1 MRRIQHHLWFLI
13 LIFVAIGQT
22 EAQVGIN
29 ILQPDSSAILHLE
42 STDRGF
48 LPPRMTTAQRDN
60 INQPKAGLTI
70 FNTQDSTLQYY
81 TGRCWLPVWQEDC
94 DACLFDFA
102 IEQQSGSIDRI
113 LSNSDSTRLFI
124 DQTNGTSSVGIYVI
138 ANLPTGIQV
147 QIDQPVVQG
156 TDTVQL
162 KVNAD
167 IFAPA
172 GTYPIVVQAACD
184 GEIKSQVY
192 VITVD
197 PCIEID
203 LLAPT
208 VNYDLQA
215 INSLPTSTPICV
227 VLRVPP
233 GLNMTNDT
241 SGAPVYT
248 SGNLHPQSRVGIQNQ
263 GFLFATGGYGGVG
276 AGFNG
281 QGGEG
286 GDGTTAMVFTT
297 HTHLVNTGRIYGG
310 GGGGGSVGFL
320 VSIPIPNPIGTTI
333 NLGLGAGGGGGAQL
347 GEGGNLAGGL
357 GFYEPGTD
365 ATGGFLAQPG
375 VGGVLT
381 TPISFSIVFA
391 QATIT
396 PAVFGGN
403 GGDYGLPGQAG
414 SLFFNLRV
422 TVQVPIVGTVT
433 LINQNFPNP
442 PLTVFPAGGAAGNA
456 IKHNGNTVI
465 GIIDGNYQTTNVKGV
480 VGN

>member
-1 MRRIQHHLWFLI
+1 MKKNQYICWLVLLLCFL
-13 LIFVAIGQT
+13 LGQA

-60 INQPKAGLTI
+60 INQPKPGLTI
-70 FNTQDSTLQYY
+70 FNTQDSSLQYY

-94 DACLFDFA
+94 DACLFDFS
-102 IEQQSGSIDRI
+102 IEQQTGAIDRI
-113 LSNSDSTRLFI
+113 ISNSDSTRLFI
-124 DQTNGTSSVGIYVI
+124 NQINGNASIGLYVI
-138 ANLPTGIQV
+138 ANLPAGIQV

-162 KVNAD
+162 TVTAD
-167 IFAPA
+167 IFAPP

-192 VITVD
+192 IVTID

-215 INSLPTSTPICV
+215 INNLPSSTPICV
-227 VLRVPP
+227 VLRIPP
-233 GLNMTNDT
+233 GLTMTNDT

-248 SGNLHPQSRVGIQNQ
+248 SGNLHPQSRVGIDNQ
-263 GFLFATGGYGGVG
+263 GFLFATGGNGGVG
-276 AGFNG
+276 AGLSGGGG
-281 QGGEG
+281 QGE
-286 GDGTTAMVFTT
+286 DGTDAMVLTT
-297 HTHLVNTGRIYGG
+297 YTHLRNTGRIYGG

-320 VSIPIPNPIGTTI
+320 TSINIPNPINTSI

-347 GEGGNLAGGL
+347 GEGGDLGGGF
-357 GFYEPGTD
+357 GFYSAGAN

-375 VGGVLT
+375 
-381 TPISFSIVFA
+381 
-391 QATIT
+391 
-396 PAVFGGN
+396 AVAF
-403 GGDYGLPGQAG
+403 
-414 SLFFNLRV
+414 
-422 TVQVPIVGTVT
+422 
-433 LINQNFPNP
+433 
-442 PLTVFPAGGAAGNA
+442 
-456 IKHNGNTVI
+456 
-465 GIIDGNYQTTNVKGV
+465 
-480 VGN
+480 

>member
-1 MRRIQHHLWFLI
+1 MKRIQHQLLLLGL
-13 LIFVAIGQT
+13 LIFALGQA

-70 FNTQDSTLQYY
+70 YNTQDSSLQYY
-81 TGRCWLPVWQEDC
+81 TGRCWLPVWQKDC
-94 DACLFDFA
+94 DACLFDFS
-102 IEQQSGSIDRI
+102 IEQQNGTIDRI
-113 LSNSDSTRLFI
+113 LSNSDSTRLFVN
-124 DQTNGTSSVGIYVI
+124 QTNGNASIGLYVI
-138 ANLPTGIQV
+138 ANLPPGIQV

-162 KVNAD
+162 KVTAD

-184 GEIKSQVY
+184 GEIQSQVY
-192 VITVD
+192 VITID
-197 PCIEID
+197 PCVEID

-215 INSLPTSTPICV
+215 INNLPTSTPICV

-233 GLNMTNDT
+233 GLTMTNDT

-248 SGNLHPQSRVGIQNQ
+248 SGGLHPQSRVGIENQ
-263 GFLFATGGYGGVG
+263 GFLFARGGDGGVG
-276 AGFNG
+276 AGLSGGGG
-281 QGGEG
+281 QGE
-286 GDGTTAMVFTT
+286 DGTIAMELTT
-297 HTHLVNTGRIYGG
+297 HTHLLNMGRIYGG

-320 VSIPIPNPIGTTI
+320 TSINIPAPINTTI

-347 GEGGNLAGGL
+347 GEGGNLAGGF
-357 GFYEPGTD
+357 GYYSAGTA

-375 VGGVLT
+375 QGGVLT
-381 TPISFSIVFA
+381 TPINFSIVFA

-403 GGDYGLPGQAG
+403 GGDYGLAGQAG
-414 SLFFNLRV
+414 SLFFNLTV
-422 TVQVPIVGTVT
+422 TVNVPIVGTVT

-442 PLTVFPAGGAAGNA
+442 PLSNFPAGGAAGNA

-465 GIIDGNYQTTNVKGV
+465 GVIDGNYQTTNIKGV

>member
-1 MRRIQHHLWFLI
+1 MKKTQLLLLFLALLI
-13 LIFVAIGQT
+13 LAVNNA

-70 FNTQDSTLQYY
+70 YNTQDSTLQYY

-94 DACLFDFA
+94 DACLFDFS
-102 IEQQSGSIDRI
+102 IEQQNGSIDRI
-113 LSNSDSTRLFI
+113 ISNSDSTRLFVN
-124 DQTNGTSSVGIYVI
+124 QTNGSASVGLYVI
-138 ANLPTGIQV
+138 ANLPAGISV

-156 TDTVQL
+156 TDTVAL
-162 KVNAD
+162 KVSAS
-167 IFAPA
+167 IFAPS

-184 GEIKSQVY
+184 GAIKSQVY
-192 VITVD
+192 VITID

-215 INSLPTSTPICV
+215 INNLPTSTPVCV

-233 GLNMTNDT
+233 GLEMTNDT

-248 SGNLHPQSRVGIQNQ
+248 SGNLHPQSRVGIENQ
-263 GFLFATGGYGGVG
+263 GFLFATGGLGGVG
-276 AGFNG
+276 AGLSG

-286 GDGTTAMVFTT
+286 GNGSTAMNLTT
-297 HTHLVNTGRIYGG
+297 HTHLINTGRIYGG

-320 VSIPIPNPIGTTI
+320 TSINIPAPINTTI

-347 GEGGNLAGGL
+347 GEGGNLGGGF
-357 GFYEPGTD
+357 GFYEAGTD
-365 ATGGFLAQPG
+365 ATGGLLAQPG
-375 VGGVLT
+375 FGGVLT
-381 TPISFSIVFA
+381 TPINFSVVLA

-414 SLFFNLRV
+414 SLFFNLTI
-422 TVQVPIVGTVT
+422 TVNVPIVGTVT

-442 PLTVFPAGGAAGNA
+442 PLTVFPAGGAAGKA
-456 IKHNGNTVI
+456 IQRNGNPLI
-465 GIIDGNYQTTNVKGV
+465 GTIDGNYQTTNIKGE